1 MMDKNELVPI
11 IDYALEKAMRESG
24 KPDSEIKDLQNKI
37 SDKILNDRDVDAR
50 IVDLAALE
58 RRSLPGLRAAV
69 RPLVTLFLSATFIF
83 LIIIPFFKANEDWN
97 QIFAAFMGVFGTIV
111 GFWFGERTALKVP
124 GKQI

>member
-1 MMDKNELVPI
+1 MEKNDLVPI

-24 KPDSEIKDLQNKI
+24 KPDSEIRDLQSKI
-37 SDKILNDRDVDAR
+37 SDKLLNDREIDVR
-50 IVDLAALE
+50 IADLATLE
-58 RRSLPGLRAAV
+58 RKSLPALRAAV

-83 LIIIPFFKANEDWN
+83 LIVIPFFVTIKDWS
-97 QIFAAFMGVFGTIV
+97 QIFASFMGVFGTIV